1 MTTILLVE
9 DDAMNRDMMARHLKW
24 EGFQVITAVNGVQA
38 VALAQSE
45 PVDLILMDMGLPIM
59 NGWQATRRLK
69 ASERRGIPIIAL
81 TAYALVD
88 DRAACM
94 AAGCDEYETKP
105 VDFAQL
111 LMKIRALLPGAHGAE
126 AAEAVRT

>member
-24 EGFQVITAVNGVQA
+24 EGFQVVTAVNGVQA

-45 PVDLILMDMGLPIM
+45 PIDLILLDMGLPIM
-59 NGWQATRRLK
+59 NGWQAARRLK
-69 ASERRGIPIIAL
+69 SGSARGIPIIAL

-88 DRAACM
+88 DRAACL

-105 VDFAQL
+105 VDFGQL
-111 LMKIRALLPGAHGAE
+111 LLKIRSLLPGERSAE
-126 AAEAVRT
+126 PPAVAGP